1 MKSSDSN
8 AVKLVP
14 FNCSDDGDSESGRRE
29 GIAEG
34 LVLLFWF
41 CCQVVLFFFLEA
53 TLEMKVGMLCRMRPE
68 SQGDRKPCG
77 LRYLL

>member
-1 MKSSDSN
+1 M
-8 AVKLVP
+8 
-14 FNCSDDGDSESGRRE
+14 
-29 GIAEG
+29 
-34 LVLLFWF
+34 LLFWF

-77 LRYLL
+77 LRYLQSDVEHLLEGASNPQSSLPIVKGQDAV